1 MAEQAQPAWQVEFY
15 ADSRGRCPALTFVQS
30 LPKKEQ
36 AELLRVLE
44 LLQEFG
50 LQLGMPHARPIA
62 GLWELRAGPGRL
74 FYVAHIG
81 RRFIIL
87 HGYRKQS
94 QAAPRREIETAHR
107 RWADFLEQERQS

>member
-1 MAEQAQPAWQVEFY
+1 VPTESPQAWRVEFY
-15 ADSRGRCPALTFVQS
+15 TDARGRSPALNFLQS

-36 AELLRVLE
+36 AELLRVID

-50 LQLGMPHARPIA
+50 VQLGMPHARPIA
-62 GLWELRAGPGRL
+62 GLWELRAGAGRL
-74 FYVAHIG
+74 FYVAHTE

-94 QAAPRREIETAHR
+94 QTAPRREIAMAQR
-107 RWADFLEQERQS
+107 RWGDFLEQEGQP

>member
-1 MAEQAQPAWQVEFY
+1 
-15 ADSRGRCPALTFVQS
+15 VQS
-30 LPKKEQ
+30 LPKKDQ
-36 AELLRVLE
+36 AELLRAID

-62 GLWELRAGPGRL
+62 GLWELRGGAGRL
-74 FYVAHIG
+74 FYVAHTG

-94 QAAPRREIETAHR
+94 QVTPRREIETAQR
-107 RWADFLEQERQS
+107 RWADLLEREG